1 MTTRAARGEGAP
13 ATKNDQ
19 TALQKG
25 LAASRHVLDNGTVVI
40 SKEAPTVPAVTIQV
54 GVKAGSIYDAN
65 TLVGLSHLASRVLDR
80 GTQGKTTDQIA
91 DALDERGVSL
101 TVGAN
106 RHVMTVSCTCLSEDF
121 EAMLELVG
129 EIVMQPAFPD
139 REIDT
144 RAGEVLNAIR
154 QDEDNPAAMAMQAL
168 FAMLYP
174 NQHPYGRPSKGS
186 VDSVSRIERK
196 DLIAFHDARFAPSAT
211 TVVIVGDVAR
221 ERAVAAGERVF
232 GPWRNSAAADIT
244 LSHPPAD
251 RSRQERVISMMNK
264 AQADI
269 GYGFTTIVR
278 SDPRYYAYTL
288 MNNALGQY
296 GIGGRLGDSIRE
308 RQGMAYYVFSS
319 FDANVVEGPLIV
331 RAGVNPANVDRAI
344 GSIDDEMRRM
354 AADGMTAEELADC
367 KQYLIGSIPRLLE
380 TNGAIATFL
389 QTAEFFGLGLDHDLR
404 LPSLLDAV
412 TLEDVNAAARQM
424 LDVSNASIV
433 IAGPYEKP
441 QAARGGRGPQ
451 RGCRVGVP
459 DGAPQAKRRG
469 AERGAPAT
477 KPR

>member
-1 MTTRAARGEGAP
+1 MTTAF
-13 ATKNDQ
+13 
-19 TALQKG
+19 QKG
-25 LAASRHVLDNGTVVI
+25 LAAARHVLDNGAVVI
-40 SKEAPTVPAVTIQV
+40 SKEAHTVPAVTINV
-54 GVKAGSIYDAN
+54 GVRAGSIYDTN
-65 TLVGLSHLASRVLDR
+65 THVGLSHLLSRVLDR
-80 GTQGKTTDQIA
+80 GTRQKTSDQIA
-91 DALDERGVSL
+91 EAFDERGVSL

-121 EAMLELVG
+121 EAMLDLVG
-129 EIVMQPAFPD
+129 EIVMEPAFPEQ
-139 REIDT
+139 EIEK
-144 RAGEVLNAIR
+144 RKGEVLNAIR
-154 QDEDNPAAMAMQAL
+154 QDEDSPAAMAMQAL

-174 NQHPYGRPSKGS
+174 DEHPYGRLSKGT
-186 VDSVSRIERK
+186 VDTVSQIARQ
-196 DLIAFHDARFAPSAT
+196 DLAAFHEAHFVPAST
-211 TVVIVGDVAR
+211 TAIIVGDVDR
-221 ERAVAAGERVF
+221 ERAISAGQRVF
-232 GPWRNSAAADIT
+232 GSWRAGAPSEIV
-244 LSHPPAD
+244 LPHPPAS
-251 RSRQERVISMMNK
+251 RSRQERVIPMMNK

-344 GSIDDEMRRM
+344 ASIDEEMRRM
-354 AADGMTAEELADC
+354 AADGLTPDELADC

-412 TLEDVNAAARQM
+412 TLEDVNAAARDA
-424 LDVSNASIV
+424 LDVNRATIV
-433 IAGPYEKP
+433 VAGPY
-441 QAARGGRGPQ
+441 Q
-451 RGCRVGVP
+451 
-459 DGAPQAKRRG
+459 
-469 AERGAPAT
+469 ER
-477 KPR
+477 